1 MKATVKLFRVR
12 TSSGSVYNVFARN
25 QKEAKEMVLN
35 QYLKGCDYTM
45 SALEASSTL

>member
-1 MKATVKLFRVR
+1 MKATVKQFRV
-12 TSSGSVYNVFARN
+12 TAKSGSVYNVFARN

-45 SALEASSTL
+45 SDLKATSTL

>member
-1 MKATVKLFRVR
+1 MKATVKQFRVR

-25 QKEAKEMVLN
+25 QREAKEMVLN

-45 SALEASSTL
+45 SDLKASSSL